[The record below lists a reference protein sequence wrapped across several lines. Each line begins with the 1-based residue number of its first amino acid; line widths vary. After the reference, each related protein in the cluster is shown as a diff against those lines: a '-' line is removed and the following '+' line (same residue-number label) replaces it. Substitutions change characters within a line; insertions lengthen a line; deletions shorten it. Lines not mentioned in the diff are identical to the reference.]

1 MDDAVAR
8 PRPDTRGAGTEYWRA
23 GTRGVL
29 RLPKCSSC
37 GLLHWYPRIRCPH
50 CGSAD
55 LGWIDASGRGVVHT
69 FTVVRQSN
77 DKFFKSRVPYVLA
90 MVDLDEGVRL
100 MSNIVDCGVTDVR
113 VGSPVTA
120 VFETL
125 ADDVSVPLF
134 KLAGS
139 SR

>member
-1 MDDAVAR
+1 M
-8 PRPDTRGAGTEYWRA
+8 
-23 GTRGVL
+23 
-29 RLPKCSSC
+29 
-37 GLLHWYPRIRCPH
+37 
-50 CGSAD
+50 
-55 LGWIDASGRGVVHT
+55 DASGRGVVHT

-77 DKFFKSRVPYVLA
+77 DKFFKARVPYVLA
-90 MVDLDEGVRL
+90 MIDLEEGVRM

-113 VGSPVTA
+113 VGVPVIA